1 MIKVVAFFNHV
12 HSSRM
17 LYQLCY
23 VASQQNNPLNGACR
37 DEMSD
42 LKDEKVKAE
51 WRQFCDEFKDVSDF
65 NFATLVRLDSS
76 KDYEEANS
84 VIVTKI
90 QFYAIELVKLKILNY
105 RKFISCCGSQTPLVG
120 KANNHV
126 PR

>member
-23 VASQQNNPLNGACR
+23 VASQQNNPLNAVCR

-90 QFYAIELVKLKILNY
+90 QFYAIELVK
-105 RKFISCCGSQTPLVG
+105 
-120 KANNHV
+120 
-126 PR
+126 